1 MTYLV
6 LKPIRVRGKRYE
18 RGEFVDETQVRT
30 PRILVGEHK
39 LTPVHAVSS
48 SISPA
53 VADTK
58 PVEAEAKVSE
68 EPVEVSVPQQE
79 KEVKK
84 PVRLSFAKE
93 G

>member
-53 VADTK
+53 
-58 PVEAEAKVSE
+58 EAVTD
-68 EPVEVSVPQQE
+68 EPPQQVAE
-79 KEVKK
+79 EVKK
-84 PVRLSFAKE
+84 PVKLSFKKE